1 MRTLVSL
8 LLLGL
13 ALALLHRF
21 TAAAPLAARAALALG
36 TIVVLAELAGRLA
49 ARWRLPRVSGFV
61 SAGIVFGPAWVGLV
75 RADEAEALRFVSD
88 AAIALFALRAG
99 LAMRGSASPM
109 DGVARYLTI
118 SLVVPFA
125 LTTAVVYSVHPWFPL
140 TVHQPSGDAW
150 AVALVLGALTV
161 AAAPGLAWAT
171 LADTPGGPLGDT
183 LLRLHVLRDITA
195 VLLFAAVLALVRPLA
210 SAGAVHPMAFG
221 GPLVALGASVVAG
234 AILAW
239 FVSRFRRLLGVDP
252 GIFLVAVAFGA
263 ALTEWLGPA
272 EVTLTALIAGLGLA
286 LMDDETAQPLRHH
299 LDARGV
305 ALAGATFALVGARF
319 DLSGVPD
326 FWPWVLLLVGLRA
339 VGLYWGGQWAARG
352 PLVTDA
358 LAHNGWL
365 GLISQAGVGVL
376 LAAAGRRAFPEWG
389 VSFEGLAVA
398 VVAVHAVVGPICMR
412 WALARRPALMQG
424 VTGGS

>member
-1 MRTLVSL
+1 MRSLVSL

-21 TAAAPLAARAALALG
+21 TATAPLAARAALALG
-36 TIVVLAELAGRLA
+36 AIVVLAELAGHLA
-49 ARWRLPRVSGFV
+49 ARWRLPRVSGYV
-61 SAGIVFGPAWVGLV
+61 AAGIVFGPAWLGLV
-75 RADEAEALRFVSD
+75 RADEAEALRLVSD

-99 LAMRGSASPM
+99 LAMRGSSSPM
-109 DGVARYLTI
+109 DGVGRYLTT
-118 SLVVPFA
+118 SVVVPFA
-125 LTTAVVYSVHPWFPL
+125 LTAAVVYSVHPWFPL
-140 TVHQPSGDAW
+140 TVHQPSRDAL

-171 LADTPGGPLGDT
+171 LADAPGGPLGDT

-195 VLLFAAVLALVRPLA
+195 VLLFTVVLALVRPLA

-221 GPLVALGASVVAG
+221 APLVTLGASVVAG

-239 FVSRFRRLLGVDP
+239 LASRYRRLLGLDP

-286 LMDDETAQPLRHH
+286 RWDDESAQPLRRH

-305 ALAGATFALVGARF
+305 ALAAVAFALVGARF
-319 DLSGVPD
+319 DLSGLPSL
-326 FWPWVLLLVGLRA
+326 WPWVPLLVGLRA
-339 VGLYWGGQWAARG
+339 VGLYWGGQWAGRS

-376 LAAAGRRAFPEWG
+376 LAGAGRRAFPEWG
-389 VSFEGLAVA
+389 VSFEGLVVA
-398 VVAVHAVVGPICMR
+398 MVAVHAVVGPICMR

>member
-1 MRTLVSL
+1 MRTPVSL

-36 TIVVLAELAGRLA
+36 ALVVLAELAGRLA

-61 SAGIVFGPAWVGLV
+61 SAGIVFGPAWIGLV
-75 RADEAEALRFVSD
+75 RADEAEALRLVSD
-88 AAIALFALRAG
+88 AAIALFAFRAG

-109 DGVARYLTI
+109 DGVARYLAT

-125 LTTAVVYSVHPWFPL
+125 LTTAIVYSVHPWFPL
-140 TVHQPSGDAW
+140 TVHQPSRDAL
-150 AVALVLGALTV
+150 AVALLLGALTV

-171 LADTPGGPLGDT
+171 LADAPGGPLGDT

-195 VLLFAAVLALVRPLA
+195 VLLFTAVLALLRPLA
-210 SAGAVHPMAFG
+210 SAGAVHPMAFA
-221 GPLVALGASVVAG
+221 GPLVTLGVSVVAG

-239 FVSRFRRLLGVDP
+239 LASRYRRLLGLDP
-252 GIFLVAVAFGA
+252 GVFLVAIAFGA
-263 ALTEWLGPA
+263 ALIGWLGPA

-286 LMDDETAQPLRHH
+286 RWDDESAQPLRRHF
-299 LDARGV
+299 DARGI
-305 ALAGATFALVGARF
+305 ALAAVAFALVGTRF
-319 DLSGVPD
+319 DLSGLPGL
-326 FWPWVLLLVGLRA
+326 WPWVLLLVGLRA

-352 PLVTDA
+352 PLVTDV
-358 LAHNGWL
+358 LAHSGWL
-365 GLISQAGVGVL
+365 GLMSQAGVGVL

-389 VSFEGLAVA
+389 VSFEALAVA

-424 VTGGS
+424 VPGGS

>member
-239 FVSRFRRLLGVDP
+239 FVSRYRRLLGVDP

-286 LMDDETAQPLRHH
+286 LMDDETAQPMRHH

-305 ALAGATFALVGARF
+305 ALAAATFALVGARF
-319 DLSGVPD
+319 DLSGLPAL
-326 FWPWVLLLVGLRA
+326 WPWVLLLVGLRT

-352 PLVTDA
+352 PLVTNA

>member
-1 MRTLVSL
+1 VDG
-8 LLLGL
+8 LG
-13 ALALLHRF
+13 
-21 TAAAPLAARAALALG
+21 
-36 TIVVLAELAGRLA
+36 
-49 ARWRLPRVSGFV
+49 
-61 SAGIVFGPAWVGLV
+61 
-75 RADEAEALRFVSD
+75 
-88 AAIALFALRAG
+88 
-99 LAMRGSASPM
+99 
-109 DGVARYLTI
+109 RYLTT

-125 LTTAVVYSVHPWFPL
+125 LTTAIVYSVHPWFPL
-140 TVHQPSGDAW
+140 TVHQPSRDAL
-150 AVALVLGALTV
+150 AVALLLGALTV

-171 LADTPGGPLGDT
+171 LADAPGGPLGDT

-195 VLLFAAVLALVRPLA
+195 VLLFTVVLALIRPLA
-210 SAGAVHPMAFG
+210 SAGAVHPMAFA
-221 GPLVALGASVVAG
+221 GPLVTLGVSVVAG

-239 FVSRFRRLLGVDP
+239 LASRYRRLLGLDP
-252 GIFLVAVAFGA
+252 GIVLVVVAFGA

-286 LMDDETAQPLRHH
+286 RMNDETAQPLRLH

-305 ALAGATFALVGARF
+305 PLAAATFALVGARF
-319 DLSGVPD
+319 DLSALPGL
-326 FWPWVLLLVGLRA
+326 WPWVLLLVGLRA

-412 WALARRPALMQG
+412 WALARRPAL
-424 VTGGS
+424 T

>member
-239 FVSRFRRLLGVDP
+239 FVSRYRRLLGVDP

-286 LMDDETAQPLRHH
+286 LMDDETAQPMRHH

-305 ALAGATFALVGARF
+305 ALAAATFALVGARF
-319 DLSGVPD
+319 DLSGLPAL
-326 FWPWVLLLVGLRA
+326 WPWVLLLVGLRT

>member
-1 MRTLVSL
+1 MRTLGSL

-13 ALALLHRF
+13 ALTLLHRS
-21 TAAAPLAARAALALG
+21 TAAAPLAARAVLALG
-36 TIVVLAELAGRLA
+36 VVVVLAELGGRLA

-61 SAGIVFGPAWVGLV
+61 AAGMVFGPAWVGLV

-99 LAMRGSASPM
+99 LALRGNAGPM
-109 DGVARYLTI
+109 NGVARYLTT

-125 LTTAVVYSVHPWFPL
+125 LTAAVVYSVHPWFPL
-140 TVHQPSGDAW
+140 TVHQPSRDAL

-161 AAAPGLAWAT
+161 AAAPALAWAT
-171 LADTPGGPLGDT
+171 LADGPGGPLGDT
-183 LLRLHVLRDITA
+183 LMRLHVLRDITA
-195 VLLFAAVLALVRPLA
+195 VLLFATVLALVRPLA

-221 GPLVALGASVVAG
+221 GPLVTLGASMVAG
-234 AILAW
+234 ALLAW
-239 FVSRFRRLLGVDP
+239 LASRYRRLLGVGP
-252 GIFLVAVAFGA
+252 GTFLVAVAFGA
-263 ALTEWLGPA
+263 ALAGWLGRA

-286 LMDDETAQPLRHH
+286 RMDDETAELLRSHF
-299 LDARGV
+299 DIRGV
-305 ALAGATFALVGARF
+305 ALAAAAFALVGARF
-319 DLSGVPD
+319 DVTSLLGL
-326 FWPWVLLLVGLRA
+326 WPWILLLVGLRA
-339 VGLYWGGQWAARG
+339 VGLYWGGRWAARG

-358 LAHNGWL
+358 LAHSGWL

-389 VSFEGLAVA
+389 VTFEGLAVA

-424 VTGGS
+424 VPGGS

>member
-1 MRTLVSL
+1 MRSLVSL
-8 LLLGL
+8 LLLGV

-21 TAAAPLAARAALALG
+21 TAGAPLAARATLALG
-36 TIVVLAELAGRLA
+36 ALVVLAELAGRLA

-61 SAGIVFGPAWVGLV
+61 VAGIVFGPAWLGLV
-75 RADEAEALRFVSD
+75 RADEAEALRLVSD

-99 LAMRGSASPM
+99 LAMRASSSPT
-109 DGVARYLTI
+109 DGVARYLTT
-118 SLVVPFA
+118 SVVVPFA
-125 LTTAVVYSVHPWFPL
+125 LTAAVVYSVHPWFPL
-140 TVHQPSGDAW
+140 TVHQPSRDAL

-171 LADTPGGPLGDT
+171 LGDAPAGPLGDT

-195 VLLFAAVLALVRPLA
+195 VLLFTVVLALVRPLA
-210 SAGAVHPMAFG
+210 SAGAVHTVAFS
-221 GPLVALGASVVAG
+221 GPLVTLGVSVVAG

-239 FVSRFRRLLGVDP
+239 LASRYSRLLGLDP

-263 ALTEWLGPA
+263 ALTGWLGPA
-272 EVTLTALIAGLGLA
+272 EVTLTAMIAGLGLA
-286 LMDDETAQPLRHH
+286 RWDDESAHPLRRHF
-299 LDARGV
+299 DARGI
-305 ALAGATFALVGARF
+305 ALAAVAFALVGTRF
-319 DLSGVPD
+319 DLSGLLVL
-326 FWPWVLLLVGLRA
+326 WPWVPLLVGLRA
-339 VGLYWGGQWAARG
+339 VGLYWGGRWAGRG

-358 LAHNGWL
+358 LADSGWL

-376 LAAAGRRAFPEWG
+376 LAGAGRRAFPEWG

-412 WALARRPALMQG
+412 WALTRRPALMQG

>member
-1 MRTLVSL
+1 MRTPVSL

-36 TIVVLAELAGRLA
+36 ALVVLAELAGRLA

-61 SAGIVFGPAWVGLV
+61 SAGIVFGPAWIGLV
-75 RADEAEALRFVSD
+75 RADEAEALRLVSD
-88 AAIALFALRAG
+88 AAIALFAFRAG

-109 DGVARYLTI
+109 DGVARYLAT

-125 LTTAVVYSVHPWFPL
+125 LTTAIVYSVHPWFPL
-140 TVHQPSGDAW
+140 TVHQPSRDAL
-150 AVALVLGALTV
+150 AVALLLGALTV

-171 LADTPGGPLGDT
+171 LADAPGGPLGDT

-195 VLLFAAVLALVRPLA
+195 VLLFTAVLALLRPLA
-210 SAGAVHPMAFG
+210 SAGAVHPMAFA
-221 GPLVALGASVVAG
+221 GPLVTLGVSVVAG
-234 AILAW
+234 ASLAW
-239 FVSRFRRLLGVDP
+239 LASRYRRLLGLDP

-263 ALTEWLGPA
+263 ALTGWLGPA

-286 LMDDETAQPLRHH
+286 RWDDESAQPLRRHF
-299 LDARGV
+299 DARGI
-305 ALAGATFALVGARF
+305 ALAAVAFALVGTRF
-319 DLSGVPD
+319 DLSGLPGL
-326 FWPWVLLLVGLRA
+326 WPWVPLLVGLRA

-358 LAHNGWL
+358 LAHSGWL
-365 GLISQAGVGVL
+365 GLMSQAGVGVL

-389 VSFEGLAVA
+389 VSFEALAVA

-424 VTGGS
+424 VPGGS

>member
-1 MRTLVSL
+1 MRSLISL
-8 LLLGL
+8 LLMGLG
-13 ALALLHRF
+13 LALLHRY

-61 SAGIVFGPAWVGLV
+61 AAGIVFGPAWIGLV
-75 RADEAEALRFVSD
+75 RADEAEALRLVSD

-99 LAMRGSASPM
+99 LAMRASSTPTE
-109 DGVARYLTI
+109 GVARYLTT
-118 SLVVPFA
+118 SVVVPFA
-125 LTTAVVYSVHPWFPL
+125 LTAAVVYSVHPWFPL
-140 TVHQPSGDAW
+140 TVHQPSRDAL

-171 LADTPGGPLGDT
+171 LADAPGDPLGDT
-183 LLRLHVLRDITA
+183 LLRLHVVRDISA
-195 VLLFAAVLALVRPLA
+195 VLLFTVVLALVRPLA
-210 SAGAVHPMAFG
+210 SAGAVDTMAFG
-221 GPLVALGASVVAG
+221 GPLLTLGASAVAG

-239 FVSRFRRLLGVDP
+239 LASRYRRLLGLDP

-263 ALTEWLGPA
+263 ALTGWLGPA
-272 EVTLTALIAGLGLA
+272 EVTLTAMIAGLGLA
-286 LMDDETAQPLRHH
+286 RWDDESAQPLRRH
-299 LDARGV
+299 LDARGI
-305 ALAGATFALVGARF
+305 ALAAVAFALVGTRF
-319 DLSGVPD
+319 DLSGLLGL
-326 FWPWVLLLVGLRA
+326 WPWVPLLVGLRA
-339 VGLYWGGQWAARG
+339 VGLYWGGQWAGRG

-358 LAHNGWL
+358 LARNGWL

-376 LAAAGRRAFPEWG
+376 LAGAGRRAFPEWG
-389 VSFEGLAVA
+389 VSFESLAVA

-424 VTGGS
+424 VSGGS

>member
-1 MRTLVSL
+1 MRTLGSL

-36 TIVVLAELAGRLA
+36 VVVVLAELAGRLA

-61 SAGIVFGPAWVGLV
+61 SAGIVFGPAWIGLV
-75 RADEAEALRFVSD
+75 RADETEALRLVGD
-88 AAIALFALRAG
+88 AAIALFALGSG
-99 LAMRGSASPM
+99 LAMRGDARPM
-109 DGVARYLTI
+109 DGVARYLTT

-125 LTTAVVYSVHPWFPL
+125 LTAAVVYSVHPWFPL
-140 TVHQPSGDAW
+140 TVHQPSRDAL

-161 AAAPGLAWAT
+161 VAAPALAWAT
-171 LADTPGGPLGDT
+171 LADAPGGPLGDS
-183 LLRLHVLRDITA
+183 LMRLHVLRDIIA

-210 SAGAVHPMAFG
+210 SAGSVHPMAFG
-221 GPLVALGASVVAG
+221 APLVTLGASVVAG
-234 AILAW
+234 ALLAW
-239 FVSRFRRLLGVDP
+239 LASRYRRLLAVDP

-263 ALTEWLGPA
+263 ALAGWLGRA

-286 LMDDETAQPLRHH
+286 RMDAETAGLLRRH
-299 LDARGV
+299 LDIRGV
-305 ALAGATFALVGARF
+305 ALAAAAFALVGARF
-319 DLSGVPD
+319 DVTSVPGL
-326 FWPWVLLLVGLRA
+326 WPWILLLVGLRA
-339 VGLYWGGQWAARG
+339 VGLYWGGRWAARG

-358 LAHNGWL
+358 LAYGGWL
-365 GLISQAGVGVL
+365 GLISQAGVGVF

-398 VVAVHAVVGPICMR
+398 VVMVHAVVGPICMR

-424 VTGGS
+424 VSGGS

>member
-1 MRTLVSL
+1 MRALVSL

-21 TAAAPLAARAALALG
+21 TAAAPLVARAALALG
-36 TIVVLAELAGRLA
+36 IVVVLAELAGRLA
-49 ARWRLPRVSGFV
+49 ARWRMPRVSGFV
-61 SAGIVFGPAWVGLV
+61 AAGIVVGPAWVGLV
-75 RADEAEALRFVSD
+75 RADEADALRLVSD

-99 LAMRGSASPM
+99 LAIRGAAIRG
-109 DGVARYLTI
+109 DGVARYLTL
-118 SLVVPFA
+118 SLFVPFA
-125 LTTAVVYSVHPWFPL
+125 LTAAVVFSVHPWFPL
-140 TVHQPSGDAW
+140 TVHQPSGDAL
-150 AVALVLGALTV
+150 AVALVLGTLTV
-161 AAAPGLAWAT
+161 AAAPALAWAT
-171 LADTPGGPLGDT
+171 LVDAPGGPLGDT
-183 LLRLHVLRDITA
+183 LMRLHVLRDITA
-195 VLLFAAVLALVRPLA
+195 VLLFAVVLVLVRPLA

-221 GPLVALGASVVAG
+221 GPLVTLGASVVAG

-239 FVSRFRRLLGVDP
+239 LASRYRRLLGVDP
-252 GIFLVAVAFGA
+252 GIFLVALAFGA
-263 ALTEWLGPA
+263 ALTAWLAPA
-272 EVTLTALIAGLGLA
+272 EVTLTALIAGLGLSR
-286 LMDDETAQPLRHH
+286 MDDETAQALRRH

-305 ALAGATFALVGARF
+305 ALAAAAFGLVGTRF
-319 DLSGVPD
+319 DLSGLLVL
-326 FWPWVLLLVGLRA
+326 WPWVPLLVGLRA
-339 VGLYWGGQWAARG
+339 VGLYWAGQWAARS

-358 LAHNGWL
+358 LAHSAWL